1 MNASPVIGLVFSSQR
16 NVDNVRKV
24 LEGKPCRLVEA
35 VFDLEDA
42 VEPVRQII
50 EDQGVEVILS
60 RRGTAYILRQQFSL
74 PVVALPD
81 TTANQLRALKKATGI
96 GQRIGITQ
104 IRTGECNLALCEEM
118 LGFQPEII
126 LYNDKRSLEEGV
138 LQARQRGL
146 EVVVGGDIT
155 RRAAQKYGLPYVDLH
170 EHPEIPASFFDSII
184 NVVQTR
190 RKTLK
195 EKERYRSI
203 LDGISEGILSVD
215 EHGAIEEVNLQACS
229 MLQVNPRNVIGLPVS
244 SIFAAMPLASAHER
258 HDPLSNITVTSKQRE
273 QLIVNTIPI
282 RVGKKAA
289 GAVFSMQPASRI
301 LQAEERVRQA
311 YNRGFK
317 ARYTLEDFL
326 YKSDSIAAL
335 MEQARL
341 YAASEAGVCITG
353 ESGTGKEI
361 LAQGIHNASPRRH
374 GPFVSLN
381 CAAMPESLLESEL
394 FGYAEGT
401 FTGGRRGGKIGIF
414 ELAQG
419 GTLFLDE
426 VCTISPSFQTSLLR
440 VLQEKEI
447 MRLGSNVVVPADVRI
462 IAAGNS
468 DLWQD
473 VAEGRLREDLYYRLH
488 VLPLHIP
495 PLRQRKEDIP
505 LLAEA
510 FLQEFYAQYAG
521 QRPRLQLPETFIQ
534 ALQTMPWPGN
544 VRQLRTVAERLTV
557 VCPHGFNDAVG
568 ESLLAELRYPG
579 LAQLP
584 KAAPAR
590 QHKALSPESVRE
602 ALQACDNSRVRAAAM
617 LGVSR
622 STLWRLCKDLD

>member
-50 EDQGVEVILS
+50 EEQGVEVILS
-60 RRGTAYILRQQFSL
+60 RRGTAYILRQLSV
-74 PVVALPD
+74 PVVALAD
-81 TTANQLRALKKATGI
+81 TTASQLRALKKASTM

-104 IRTGECNLALCEEM
+104 IRTGECNAALCEEL

-126 LYNDKRSLEEGV
+126 LYSDKRSLEEGV
-138 LQARQRGL
+138 LHAQQRGI
-146 EVVVGGDIT
+146 EIVVGGDIT
-155 RRAAQKYGLPYVDLH
+155 RRAAQKCGLPFVDLH
-170 EHPEIPASFFDSII
+170 DQPEIPASFFDSIVNI
-184 NVVQTR
+184 VQTQ
-190 RKTLK
+190 RKALK

-203 LDGISEGILSVD
+203 LDGISEGILAVD
-215 EHGAIEEVNLQACS
+215 ERGAIEEINPQACS
-229 MLQVNPRNVIGLPVS
+229 MLQVNALKVIGTPVNS
-244 SIFAAMPLASAHER
+244 VFPALPLADAHER
-258 HDPLSNITVTSKQRE
+258 HEPLHNVTAVCKQRE
-273 QLIVNTIPI
+273 QFIVNTIPI

-289 GAVFSMQPASRI
+289 GAVFSIQPAARI
-301 LQAEERVRQA
+301 LQAEESVRQA
-311 YNRGFK
+311 YNRGFR

-326 YKSDSIAAL
+326 HMSRAVAVL
-335 MEQARL
+335 LEQARL
-341 YAASEAGVCITG
+341 YAPSEAGVCITG

-361 LAQGIHNASPRRH
+361 LAQGIHNASPRKH
-374 GPFVSLN
+374 GPFVPLN

-426 VCTISPSFQTSLLR
+426 VGTISPSFQTRLLR

-462 IAAGNS
+462 IAAASS

-495 PLRQRKEDIP
+495 PLRERKEDIP
-505 LLAEA
+505 LLVEA
-510 FLQEFYAQYAG
+510 FLHEFHAQYEAE
-521 QRPRLQLPETFIQ
+521 QRPRLHLPEAFGR
-534 ALQTMPWPGN
+534 ALQTLPWPGN
-544 VRQLRTVAERLTV
+544 VRQLRAVAERLTV
-557 VCPHGFNDAVG
+557 ISPHGYDAGVCG
-568 ESLLAELRYPG
+568 RLLEELRHPG
-579 LAQLP
+579 LPQNP
-584 KAAPAR
+584 AASVR
-590 QHKALSPESVRE
+590 QKTPLTLERVRE
-602 ALQACDNSRVRAAAM
+602 ALQSCGNSKVRAAAL
-617 LGVSR
+617 LGISR
-622 STLWRLCKDLD
+622 STLWRLCKELD

>member
-1 MNASPVIGLVFSSQR
+1 MNTPPVIGLVFSSQR
-16 NVDNVRKV
+16 NVNTVRKV
-24 LEGKPCRLVEA
+24 LEDKPCRLVEA

-50 EDQGVEVILS
+50 EEQGVEVILS
-60 RRGTAYILRQQFSL
+60 RRGTAYILRQLSV

-81 TTANQLRALKKATGI
+81 TTANQLRALKKASTMGR
-96 GQRIGITQ
+96 RIGITQ
-104 IRTGECNLALCEEM
+104 IRTGECNMALCEEL

-126 LYNDKRSLEEGV
+126 LYSDKPSLEKGV
-138 LQARQRGL
+138 VQAQQRGL
-146 EVVVGGDIT
+146 EVIIGGDIT
-155 RRAAQKYGLPYVDLH
+155 RRAAQKCGLPFVDLH
-170 EHPEIPASFFDSII
+170 EQPEIPASFFDSIV

-203 LDGISEGILSVD
+203 LDGISEGILAVD
-215 EHGAIEEVNLQACS
+215 ERGAIEEINPQACS
-229 MLQVNPRNVIGLPVS
+229 MLQVNELNVIGTPVS
-244 SIFAAMPLASAHER
+244 SVFPALPLASAHER
-258 HDPLSNITVTSKQRE
+258 HEPLHNVTAASKHRE
-273 QLIVNTIPI
+273 QFIVNTIPI
-282 RVGKKAA
+282 RVGKKPA

-311 YNRGFK
+311 YNRGFR

-326 YKSDSIAAL
+326 HTSSVVESL
-335 MEQARL
+335 LEQARL
-341 YAASEAGVCITG
+341 YASSEAGVCITG

-361 LAQGIHNASPRRH
+361 LAQGIHNASPRRL

-426 VCTISPSFQTSLLR
+426 VGTISLSFQTRLLR

-462 IAAGNS
+462 IAAANS
-468 DLWQD
+468 DLWLD

-495 PLRQRKEDIP
+495 PLRERKEDIP

-510 FLQEFYAQYAG
+510 FLQEFCTQYEAE
-521 QRPRLQLPETFIQ
+521 QRPRLQLPEAFVRALQ
-534 ALQTMPWPGN
+534 ALPWPGN

-557 VCPHGFNDAVG
+557 VSPHGYDAAVG
-568 ESLLAELRYPG
+568 ERLLEELRHPG
-579 LAQLP
+579 FPQAS
-584 KAAPAR
+584 KAVAMQR
-590 QHKALSPESVRE
+590 KSLTPERVRE
-602 ALQACDNSRVRAAAM
+602 ALHECDNSKVRAAAQ
-617 LGVSR
+617 LGISR
-622 STLWRLCKDLD
+622 STLWRLCKDMD

>member
-1 MNASPVIGLVFSSQR
+1 MDASPVIGLVFSSQR
-16 NVDNVRKV
+16 NVDNVRKT

-50 EDQGVEVILS
+50 EEQGVEVILS

-81 TTANQLRALKKATGI
+81 TTANQLRALKKAATMGR
-96 GQRIGITQ
+96 RIGITQ
-104 IRTGECNLALCEEM
+104 IRTGECNLPLCEEL

-138 LQARQRGL
+138 LRAWKSGL
-146 EVVVGGDIT
+146 EIIIGGDIT
-155 RRAAQKYGLPYVDLH
+155 RRAAQKCGLPFVDLH
-170 EHPEIPASFFDSII
+170 EHPEIPASFFDSIV

-203 LDGISEGILSVD
+203 LDGISEGILAVD
-215 EHGAIEEVNLQACS
+215 ERGFIEEINPQAS
-229 MLQVNPRNVIGLPVS
+229 NMLQVNPLSVIGS
-244 SIFAAMPLASAHER
+244 SIRSIFSVQPLASAHVRNE
-258 HDPLSNITVTSKQRE
+258 PLNNVTVACRQRE

-282 RVGKKAA
+282 RVGKKLA

-311 YNRGFK
+311 YNRGFR
-317 ARYTLEDFL
+317 ARYTLENFL
-326 YKSDSIAAL
+326 HKGSAIAAL

-361 LAQGIHNASPRRH
+361 LAQGIHNASPRKN

-426 VCTISPSFQTSLLR
+426 VGTISPSFQTRLLR

-462 IAAGNS
+462 IAAANS

-473 VAEGRLREDLYYRLH
+473 VTEGRLREDLYYRLH

-495 PLRQRKEDIP
+495 PLRKRREDVP
-505 LLAEA
+505 LLIEA
-510 FLQEFYAQYAG
+510 FLREFYAQYKTE
-521 QRPRLQLPETFIQ
+521 QRPYLQLPETFVQ
-534 ALQTMPWPGN
+534 ALQSLPWPGN

-557 VCPHGFNDAVG
+557 VCPHGFDAVAC
-568 ESLLAELRYPG
+568 EHLLEELRYPG
-579 LAQLP
+579 LPQLP
-584 KAAPAR
+584 PATAR
-590 QHKALSPESVRE
+590 QRTSLSLERVRE
-602 ALQACDNSRVRAAAM
+602 ALQTCGNSKVRAAAL
-617 LGVSR
+617 LGISR
-622 STLWRLCKDLD
+622 STLWRLCKKLG

>member
-1 MNASPVIGLVFSSQR
+1 M
-16 NVDNVRKV
+16 
-24 LEGKPCRLVEA
+24 
-35 VFDLEDA
+35 
-42 VEPVRQII
+42 
-50 EDQGVEVILS
+50 
-60 RRGTAYILRQQFSL
+60 
-74 PVVALPD
+74 PD
-81 TTANQLRALKKATGI
+81 TTANQLRALKKASTM

-104 IRTGECNLALCEEM
+104 IRTGECNLALCEEL

-126 LYNDKRSLEEGV
+126 LYSDKRSLEEGV
-138 LQARQRGL
+138 LHAQQRGL
-146 EVVVGGDIT
+146 EIVVGGDIT
-155 RRAAQKYGLPYVDLH
+155 RRAAQKCGLPFVDLH
-170 EHPEIPASFFDSII
+170 DQPEIPASFFDSIV

-203 LDGISEGILSVD
+203 LDGISEGILAVD
-215 EHGAIEEVNLQACS
+215 ERGAIEEINPQACS
-229 MLQVNPRNVIGLPVS
+229 MLQVNALNVIGTPVS
-244 SIFAAMPLASAHER
+244 SVFPALPLASAHER
-258 HDPLSNITVTSKQRE
+258 HEPLHNVTAAGKQRE

-282 RVGKKAA
+282 RVGKKPA

-317 ARYTLEDFL
+317 ARYTLENFL
-326 YKSDSIAAL
+326 HTSSSVEL
-335 MEQARL
+335 LLEQARL

-361 LAQGIHNASPRRH
+361 LAQGIHNASPRRV

-426 VCTISPSFQTSLLR
+426 VGTISPSFQTRLLR

-462 IAAGNS
+462 IAAANS

-495 PLRQRKEDIP
+495 PLRERKEDIP
-505 LLAEA
+505 LLVEA
-510 FLQEFYAQYAG
+510 FLQEFHAQYAAE
-521 QRPRLQLPETFIQ
+521 QRPRLQLPETFVQ
-534 ALQTMPWPGN
+534 ALQALPWPGN

-557 VCPHGFNDAVG
+557 VSPHGYDTSAG
-568 ESLLAELRYPG
+568 ERLLEELRHPG
-579 LAQLP
+579 LPQTAKTVMERKILT
-584 KAAPAR
+584 
-590 QHKALSPESVRE
+590 PESVRE
-602 ALQACDNSRVRAAAM
+602 ALHSCGNSKVRAAAL
-617 LGVSR
+617 LGISR
-622 STLWRLCKDLD
+622 STLWRLCKGLN

>member
-1 MNASPVIGLVFSSQR
+1 MNTPPVIGLVFSSQR
-16 NVDNVRKV
+16 NVDTVRKV
-24 LEGKPCRLVEA
+24 LEDKPCRLVEA

-50 EDQGVEVILS
+50 EEQGVEVILS
-60 RRGTAYILRQQFSL
+60 RRGTAYILRQL
-74 PVVALPD
+74 PVPVVALPD
-81 TTANQLRALKKATGI
+81 TTANQLRALKKASTM

-104 IRTGECNLALCEEM
+104 IRTGECNLGLCEDL

-126 LYNDKRSLEEGV
+126 LYSDKRSLEEGV
-138 LQARQRGL
+138 LHAQQRGL
-146 EVVVGGDIT
+146 EIVIGGDIT
-155 RRAAQKYGLPYVDLH
+155 RRAAQKCGLPFVDLH
-170 EHPEIPASFFDSII
+170 DQPEIPASFFDSIV

-203 LDGISEGILSVD
+203 LDGISEGILAVD
-215 EHGAIEEVNLQACS
+215 ERGAIEEINPQACS
-229 MLQVNPRNVIGLPVS
+229 MLQVNPLNVIGTPVS
-244 SIFAAMPLASAHER
+244 GVFPALPLASAHER
-258 HDPLSNITVTSKQRE
+258 REPLHNVTVASKQRE

-282 RVGKKAA
+282 RVGKKPA

-311 YNRGFK
+311 YNRGFR
-317 ARYTLEDFL
+317 ARYTLENFL
-326 YKSDSIAAL
+326 HTSSIVASL
-335 MEQARL
+335 LEQARL

-361 LAQGIHNASPRRH
+361 LAQGIHNASPRRL

-426 VCTISPSFQTSLLR
+426 VGTISPSFQTRLLR

-462 IAAGNS
+462 IAAANS
-468 DLWQD
+468 DLWLD

-495 PLRQRKEDIP
+495 PLRERKEDIP

-510 FLQEFYAQYAG
+510 FLQEFYAQNEAE
-521 QRPRLQLPETFIQ
+521 QRQRLQLPKTFVQ
-534 ALQTMPWPGN
+534 ALQALPWPGN

-557 VCPHGFNDAVG
+557 VSPHGYDAAVG
-568 ESLLAELRYPG
+568 ERLLEELRHPG
-579 LAQLP
+579 FPQTAKSATAQRKSLT
-584 KAAPAR
+584 
-590 QHKALSPESVRE
+590 PERVRE
-602 ALQACDNSRVRAAAM
+602 ALHICGNSKVRAAAR
-617 LGVSR
+617 LGISR
-622 STLWRLCKDLD
+622 STLWRLCRDMD

>member
-16 NVDNVRKV
+16 NVDTVRNV

-50 EDQGVEVILS
+50 EEQGVEVILS
-60 RRGTAYILRQQFSL
+60 RRGTAYILRQLSV

-81 TTANQLRALKKATGI
+81 TTANQLRALKKASTM

-104 IRTGECNLALCEEM
+104 IRTGECNLALCEEL

-126 LYNDKRSLEEGV
+126 LYSDKRSLEEGV
-138 LQARQRGL
+138 LRAQRRGL
-146 EVVVGGDIT
+146 EIVVGGDIT
-155 RRAAQKYGLPYVDLH
+155 RRAAQKCGLPFVDLH
-170 EHPEIPASFFDSII
+170 EQPEIPASFFDSIVS
-184 NVVQTR
+184 VVQTR

-203 LDGISEGILSVD
+203 LDGISEGILAVD
-215 EHGAIEEVNLQACS
+215 ERGAIEEINPQACS
-229 MLQVNPRNVIGLPVS
+229 MLQVNALNVIGTPVS
-244 SIFAAMPLASAHER
+244 SVFPALPLASAHER
-258 HDPLSNITVTSKQRE
+258 HEPLHNVTAASKQRE

-282 RVGKKAA
+282 RVGKKPA
-289 GAVFSMQPASRI
+289 GVVFSMQPASRI

-311 YNRGFK
+311 YNRGFR
-317 ARYTLEDFL
+317 ARYTLENFL
-326 YKSDSIAAL
+326 HTSSIVESL

-361 LAQGIHNASPRRH
+361 LAQGIHNASPRRL

-394 FGYAEGT
+394 FGYAEGA

-426 VCTISPSFQTSLLR
+426 VGTISPSFQTRLLR

-462 IAAGNS
+462 IAAANS

-495 PLRQRKEDIP
+495 PLRERKEDIP
-505 LLAEA
+505 LLAAA
-510 FLQEFYAQYAG
+510 FLQEFHAQYEAE
-521 QRPRLQLPETFIQ
+521 QRPPLQLPKTFVQ
-534 ALQTMPWPGN
+534 ALQSLPWPGN

-557 VCPHGFNDAVG
+557 VSPHGYDAAVG
-568 ESLLAELRYPG
+568 ERLLEELRHPG
-579 LAQLP
+579 LTQTAKTVMERKILT
-584 KAAPAR
+584 
-590 QHKALSPESVRE
+590 PESVRE
-602 ALQACDNSRVRAAAM
+602 ALHSCGNSKVRAAAL
-617 LGVSR
+617 LGISR
-622 STLWRLCKDLD
+622 STLWRLCKDMN

>member
-1 MNASPVIGLVFSSQR
+1 MNTPPVIGLVFSSQR
-16 NVDNVRKV
+16 NVNTVRKV
-24 LEGKPCRLVEA
+24 LEDKPCRLVEA

-50 EDQGVEVILS
+50 EEQGVEVILS
-60 RRGTAYILRQQFSL
+60 RRGTAYILRQLSV

-81 TTANQLRALKKATGI
+81 TTANQLRALKKASTMGR
-96 GQRIGITQ
+96 RIGITQ
-104 IRTGECNLALCEEM
+104 IRTGECNLALCEEL

-126 LYNDKRSLEEGV
+126 LYSDKPSLEKGV
-138 LQARQRGL
+138 LQAQQRGL
-146 EVVVGGDIT
+146 EVIIGGDIT
-155 RRAAQKYGLPYVDLH
+155 RRAAQKCGLPFVDLH
-170 EHPEIPASFFDSII
+170 EQPEIPASFFDSIV

-203 LDGISEGILSVD
+203 LDGISEGILAVD
-215 EHGAIEEVNLQACS
+215 ERGAIEEINPQACS
-229 MLQVNPRNVIGLPVS
+229 MLQVNELNVIGTPVS
-244 SIFAAMPLASAHER
+244 SVFPALPLASAHER
-258 HDPLSNITVTSKQRE
+258 HEPLHNVTAASKHRE

-282 RVGKKAA
+282 RVGKKPA

-311 YNRGFK
+311 YNRGFR

-326 YKSDSIAAL
+326 HTSSVVESL
-335 MEQARL
+335 LEQARL

-361 LAQGIHNASPRRH
+361 LAQGIHNASPRRL

-426 VCTISPSFQTSLLR
+426 VGTISLSFQTRLLR

-462 IAAGNS
+462 IAAANS
-468 DLWQD
+468 DLWLD

-495 PLRQRKEDIP
+495 PLRERKEDIP

-510 FLQEFYAQYAG
+510 FLQEFYAQNEAE
-521 QRPRLQLPETFIQ
+521 QRPRLQLPETFVQ
-534 ALQTMPWPGN
+534 ALQALPWPGN

-557 VCPHGFNDAVG
+557 VSPHGYDAAVG
-568 ESLLAELRYPG
+568 ERLLEELRHPG
-579 LAQLP
+579 FPQAS
-584 KAAPAR
+584 KAAAMQR
-590 QHKALSPESVRE
+590 KSLSPERVRE
-602 ALQACDNSRVRAAAM
+602 ALHKCGNSKVRAAAH
-617 LGVSR
+617 LGISR
-622 STLWRLCKDLD
+622 STLWRLCKDMD

>member
-24 LEGKPCRLVEA
+24 LEDKPCRLVEA

-50 EDQGVEVILS
+50 EAQGVEVILS
-60 RRGTAYILRQQFSL
+60 RRGTAYILRQLSV

-81 TTANQLRALKKATGI
+81 TTANQLRALKKASTM

-104 IRTGECNLALCEEM
+104 IRTGECNLALCEEL

-126 LYNDKRSLEEGV
+126 LYSDKRSLEEGV
-138 LQARQRGL
+138 LHAQQQGL
-146 EVVVGGDIT
+146 EIVVGGDIT
-155 RRAAQKYGLPYVDLH
+155 RRAAQKCGLPFVDLH
-170 EHPEIPASFFDSII
+170 DQPEIPASFFDSIV

-203 LDGISEGILSVD
+203 LDGISEGILAVD
-215 EHGAIEEVNLQACS
+215 ERGAIEEINPQACS
-229 MLQVNPRNVIGLPVS
+229 MLQVNALNVIGTPVS
-244 SIFAAMPLASAHER
+244 SVFPALPLASAHER
-258 HDPLSNITVTSKQRE
+258 HEPLHNVTAAGKQRE

-282 RVGKKAA
+282 RVGKKPA

-317 ARYTLEDFL
+317 ARYTLENFL
-326 YKSDSIAAL
+326 HTSSCVESL
-335 MEQARL
+335 LEQARL
-341 YAASEAGVCITG
+341 NAASEAGVCITG

-361 LAQGIHNASPRRH
+361 LAQGIHNASPRRV

-426 VCTISPSFQTSLLR
+426 VGTISPSFQTRLLR

-462 IAAGNS
+462 IAAANS

-495 PLRQRKEDIP
+495 PLRERKEDIP
-505 LLAEA
+505 LLVEA
-510 FLQEFYAQYAG
+510 FLQEFHAQYAAE
-521 QRPRLQLPETFIQ
+521 QRPRLQLPETFVQ
-534 ALQTMPWPGN
+534 ALQALPWPGN

-557 VCPHGFNDAVG
+557 VSPHGYDTSAG
-568 ESLLAELRYPG
+568 ERLLEELRHPG
-579 LAQLP
+579 LPQTAKTVMERKILT
-584 KAAPAR
+584 
-590 QHKALSPESVRE
+590 PESVRE
-602 ALQACDNSRVRAAAM
+602 ALHSCGNSKVRAAAL
-617 LGVSR
+617 LGISR
-622 STLWRLCKDLD
+622 STLWRLCKGLN

>member
-1 MNASPVIGLVFSSQR
+1 MNTPPVIGLVFSSQR
-16 NVDNVRKV
+16 NVNTVRKV
-24 LEGKPCRLVEA
+24 LEDKPCRLVEA

-50 EDQGVEVILS
+50 EEQGVEVILS
-60 RRGTAYILRQQFSL
+60 RRGTAYILRQLSV

-81 TTANQLRALKKATGI
+81 TTANQLRALKKASTMGR
-96 GQRIGITQ
+96 RIGITQ
-104 IRTGECNLALCEEM
+104 IRTGECNLALCEEL

-126 LYNDKRSLEEGV
+126 LYSDKPSLEKGV
-138 LQARQRGL
+138 VQAQQRGL
-146 EVVVGGDIT
+146 EVIIGGDIT
-155 RRAAQKYGLPYVDLH
+155 RRAAQKCGLPFVDLH
-170 EHPEIPASFFDSII
+170 EQPEIPASFFDSIV

-203 LDGISEGILSVD
+203 LDGISEGILAVD
-215 EHGAIEEVNLQACS
+215 ERGAIEEINPQACS
-229 MLQVNPRNVIGLPVS
+229 MLQVNELNVIGTPVS
-244 SIFAAMPLASAHER
+244 SVFPALPLASAHER
-258 HDPLSNITVTSKQRE
+258 HEPLHNVTAASKHRE
-273 QLIVNTIPI
+273 QFIVNTIPI
-282 RVGKKAA
+282 RVGKKPA

-311 YNRGFK
+311 YNRGFR

-326 YKSDSIAAL
+326 HTSSVVESL
-335 MEQARL
+335 LEQARL
-341 YAASEAGVCITG
+341 YASSEAGVCITG

-361 LAQGIHNASPRRH
+361 LAQGIHNASPRRL

-426 VCTISPSFQTSLLR
+426 VGTISLSFQTRLLR

-462 IAAGNS
+462 IAAANS
-468 DLWQD
+468 DLWLD

-495 PLRQRKEDIP
+495 PLRERKEDIP

-510 FLQEFYAQYAG
+510 FLQEFCTQYEAE
-521 QRPRLQLPETFIQ
+521 QRPRLQLPEAFVRALQ
-534 ALQTMPWPGN
+534 ALPWPGN

-557 VCPHGFNDAVG
+557 VSPHGYDAAVG
-568 ESLLAELRYPG
+568 ERLLEELRHPG
-579 LAQLP
+579 FPQAS
-584 KAAPAR
+584 KAVAMQR
-590 QHKALSPESVRE
+590 KSLTPERVRE
-602 ALQACDNSRVRAAAM
+602 ALHECDNSKVRAAAQ
-617 LGVSR
+617 LGISR
-622 STLWRLCKDLD
+622 STLWRLCKDMD

>member
-1 MNASPVIGLVFSSQR
+1 MNTPPVIGLVFSSQR
-16 NVDNVRKV
+16 NVNTVRKV
-24 LEGKPCRLVEA
+24 LEDKPCRLVEA

-50 EDQGVEVILS
+50 EEQGVEVILS
-60 RRGTAYILRQQFSL
+60 RRGTAYILRQLSV

-81 TTANQLRALKKATGI
+81 TTANQLRALKKASTMGR
-96 GQRIGITQ
+96 RIGITQ
-104 IRTGECNLALCEEM
+104 IRTGECNLALCEEL

-126 LYNDKRSLEEGV
+126 LYSDKPSLEKGV
-138 LQARQRGL
+138 VQAQQRGL
-146 EVVVGGDIT
+146 EVIIGGDIT
-155 RRAAQKYGLPYVDLH
+155 RRAAQKCGLPFVDLH
-170 EHPEIPASFFDSII
+170 EQPEIPASFFDSIV

-203 LDGISEGILSVD
+203 LDGISEGILAVD
-215 EHGAIEEVNLQACS
+215 ERGAIEEINPQACS
-229 MLQVNPRNVIGLPVS
+229 MLQVNELNVIGTPVS
-244 SIFAAMPLASAHER
+244 SVFPALPLASAHER
-258 HDPLSNITVTSKQRE
+258 HEPLHNVTAASKHRE
-273 QLIVNTIPI
+273 QFIVNTIPI
-282 RVGKKAA
+282 RVGKKPA

-311 YNRGFK
+311 YNRGFR

-326 YKSDSIAAL
+326 HTSSVVESL
-335 MEQARL
+335 LEQARL
-341 YAASEAGVCITG
+341 YASSEAGVCITG

-361 LAQGIHNASPRRH
+361 LAQGIHNASPRRL

-426 VCTISPSFQTSLLR
+426 VGTISLSFQTRLLR

-462 IAAGNS
+462 IAAANS
-468 DLWQD
+468 DLWLD

-495 PLRQRKEDIP
+495 PLRERKEDIP

-510 FLQEFYAQYAG
+510 FLQEFCTQYEAE
-521 QRPRLQLPETFIQ
+521 QRPRLQLPETFVRALQ
-534 ALQTMPWPGN
+534 ALPWPGN

-557 VCPHGFNDAVG
+557 VSPHGYDAAVG
-568 ESLLAELRYPG
+568 ERLLEELRHPG
-579 LAQLP
+579 FPQAS
-584 KAAPAR
+584 KAVAMQR
-590 QHKALSPESVRE
+590 KSLTPERVRE
-602 ALQACDNSRVRAAAM
+602 ALHECDNSKVRAAAQ
-617 LGVSR
+617 LGISR
-622 STLWRLCKDLD
+622 STLWRLCKDMD

>member
-1 MNASPVIGLVFSSQR
+1 MNTPPVIGLVFSSQR
-16 NVDNVRKV
+16 NVNTVRKV
-24 LEGKPCRLVEA
+24 LEDKPCRLVEA

-50 EDQGVEVILS
+50 EEQGVEVILS
-60 RRGTAYILRQQFSL
+60 RRGTAYILRQLSV

-81 TTANQLRALKKATGI
+81 TTANQLRALKKASTMGR
-96 GQRIGITQ
+96 RIGITQ
-104 IRTGECNLALCEEM
+104 IRTGECNMALCEEL

-126 LYNDKRSLEEGV
+126 LYSDKPSLEKSV
-138 LQARQRGL
+138 LQAQQRGL
-146 EVVVGGDIT
+146 EVIIGGDIT
-155 RRAAQKYGLPYVDLH
+155 RRAAQKCGLPFVDLH
-170 EHPEIPASFFDSII
+170 EQPEIPASFFDSIV

-203 LDGISEGILSVD
+203 LDGISEGILAVD
-215 EHGAIEEVNLQACS
+215 ERGAIEEINPQACS
-229 MLQVNPRNVIGLPVS
+229 MLQVNELNVIGTPVS
-244 SIFAAMPLASAHER
+244 SVFPALPLASAHER
-258 HDPLSNITVTSKQRE
+258 HEPLHNVTAASKHRE
-273 QLIVNTIPI
+273 QFIVNTIPI
-282 RVGKKAA
+282 RVGKKPA

-311 YNRGFK
+311 YNRGFR

-326 YKSDSIAAL
+326 HTSSVVESL
-335 MEQARL
+335 LEQARL

-361 LAQGIHNASPRRH
+361 LAQGIHNASPRRL

-426 VCTISPSFQTSLLR
+426 VGTISLSFQTRLLR

-462 IAAGNS
+462 IAAANS
-468 DLWQD
+468 DLWLD

-495 PLRQRKEDIP
+495 PLRERKEDIP

-510 FLQEFYAQYAG
+510 FLQEFCTQYEAE
-521 QRPRLQLPETFIQ
+521 QRPRLQLPETFVR
-534 ALQTMPWPGN
+534 ALQVLPWPGN

-557 VCPHGFNDAVG
+557 VSPHGYDAAVG
-568 ESLLAELRYPG
+568 ERLLEELRHPG
-579 LAQLP
+579 FPQAS
-584 KAAPAR
+584 KAVAMQR
-590 QHKALSPESVRE
+590 KSLTPERVRE
-602 ALQACDNSRVRAAAM
+602 ALHECGNSKVRAAAQ
-617 LGVSR
+617 LGISR
-622 STLWRLCKDLD
+622 STLWRLCKDMD